1 VALVFTQSR
10 NARVLPI
17 RPCLV
22 ASLPQPEDRIDV
34 AAQDPS
40 RTAKTPAAAIEDRAE
55 DENGMSSDN
64 DSQSRRIEWTG
75 ERCVPWSD
83 DLQVIYEH
91 YQRYL
96 FVAPLA
102 HGQRVLELA
111 SGEGY
116 GTAILASEAQ
126 SVLGIDIDEDSVLH
140 ATETYL
146 SSNISFQLGDML
158 DLSSLEDGSFDL
170 VVCFEALE
178 HVDDH
183 KALLDGVIRVLA
195 PGGTFVVSTPDR
207 LTYTEE
213 LGQNNPFHVHELS
226 RDEFEQLLGGRF
238 QHVQMWGQNVSVGSL
253 MMPLDLG
260 EGSGQIVVLKHE
272 DDQWT
277 AGTKLD
283 PTYLVAIASDAPL
296 AQLPLYSTL
305 IDPDL
310 ELIRE
315 TMRQRN
321 ETQNALNESL
331 EMAKQRAELF
341 AAESKRRNRLE
352 LQLREQIVTTTNE
365 LTHLTNHLNVLE
377 EHAAHLDIH
386 RLHFMG
392 ELETLQASRAYRIG
406 QRVYGAVER
415 LLPIGSPR
423 RNLIAQLMRPV
434 RLIVGR
440 PLAETPMAISTI
452 DPAPWRPLFLPTST
466 EPLVSIVI
474 PVHDGWALTHA
485 CLRSL
490 AAESS
495 KVPFEVIVVDDA
507 STDETRRCLESV
519 DGIRVLHLDSNRGFL
534 HAVNTGAG
542 CAGGDFLLL
551 LNNDVEVQPGWLDA
565 LVATAESDSNIG
577 IVGARLVYPDG
588 LLQEAGGI
596 IWSDATGWNYG
607 RYQDSKNPSFSFRRD
622 VDFCSGACLLVRNDL
637 WQKVGGFD
645 AQFAPAYYEDADLA
659 FSARALG
666 YRVVYE
672 PKSVVIHKE
681 GSSYGTDASTTK
693 TSLMEI
699 NRKAFQEKWT
709 AALLHHVPRDEARV
723 RVASWRRPAG
733 HALVVDHLTPTFDQD
748 AGSLRMFELLRMLI
762 NLDYAVT
769 FVPNN
774 GADVPRYTEALE
786 ELGVEV
792 LHGPIHVPTLIAE
805 LAPDLRVAILSRP
818 QVAWNILPAL
828 REFAPNTK
836 IIYDTVDLHFLR
848 ERRRAEIENDGTAS
862 PNAKRYYEMELS
874 LVRMADSVF
883 VVSEVER
890 AVLAAEAPQAPI
902 YVIPTIHQSE
912 HPGLTF
918 DEREGLLFVG
928 SFNHPPNCDA
938 AEWLKWEIL
947 PIVRRSLPDI
957 PIYIVGSNPTGKIN
971 ALAGDGVEILGWVP
985 DLHPL
990 YARTRL
996 FVAPLRYGA
1005 GIRGKIGESAAH
1017 GLPVVSTSLGAEGLK
1032 LRPELEILI
1041 ADDAEAFAETIV
1053 RVYTNPTLWWNL
1065 ATNSREAI
1073 ALQCSPLVVQG
1084 ELARALKDLSQ
1095 G

>member
-1 VALVFTQSR
+1 
-10 NARVLPI
+10 
-17 RPCLV
+17 
-22 ASLPQPEDRIDV
+22 
-34 AAQDPS
+34 
-40 RTAKTPAAAIEDRAE
+40 
-55 DENGMSSDN
+55 MSSDN
-64 DSQSRRIEWTG
+64 ESHPRRIEWTG

-102 HGQRVLELA
+102 HGRRVLDLA

-140 ATETYL
+140 ATETYR
-146 SSNISFQLGDML
+146 SSNISFQQGDML
-158 DLSSLEDGSFDL
+158 NLSPLEDESFDL

-178 HVDDH
+178 HVEDH
-183 KALLDGVIRVLA
+183 KALLDGVTRVLA

-253 MMPLDLG
+253 MMPLDMG

-310 ELIRE
+310 ELVRDA
-315 TMRQRN
+315 MRQRN
-321 ETQNALNESL
+321 GTQHELNVALETV
-331 EMAKQRAELF
+331 KQVAEQA
-341 AAESKRRNRLE
+341 AAENERRNRLE
-352 LQLREQIVTTTNE
+352 VELREQIVRTTNE
-365 LTHLTNHLNVLE
+365 LTHISNHLNVLE
-377 EHAAHLDIH
+377 EHASHLDFH
-386 RLHFMG
+386 RLHYMG
-392 ELETLQASRAYRIG
+392 ELEALQTSRAYRVG
-406 QRVYGAVER
+406 QRIYGVIERFLPPGSSRRR
-415 LLPIGSPR
+415 LL
-423 RNLIAQLMRPV
+423 AQSMRPV
-434 RLIVGR
+434 RLIIGR
-440 PLAETPMAISTI
+440 PLPKTHTAISTV

-474 PVHDGWALTHA
+474 PVHNGWELTHA

-495 KVPFEVIVVDDA
+495 KVPYEVIVVDDA
-507 STDETRRCLESV
+507 STDETPRRLENI
-519 DGIRVLHLDSNRGFL
+519 DGIRVLHLDHNGGFL

-542 CAGGDFLLL
+542 AAGGDFLLL

-577 IVGARLVYPDG
+577 IIGARLIYPDG
-588 LLQEAGGI
+588 RLQEAGAI
-596 IWSDATGWNYG
+596 IWNDATGWNYG
-607 RYQDSKNPSFSFRRD
+607 RYQDSKDPSFSFRRD
-622 VDFCSGACLLVRNDL
+622 VDYCSGACLLVRNDL
-637 WQKVGGFD
+637 WKKAGGFD

-672 PKSVVIHKE
+672 PKSIVIHKE
-681 GSSYGTDASTTK
+681 GSSYGTDASATK
-693 TSLMEI
+693 TSLMEN
-699 NRKAFQEKWT
+699 NRKSFQDKWS
-709 AALLHHVPRDEARV
+709 AELLHHVPFDETRV
-723 RVASWRRPAG
+723 RVASWRRSSG

-762 NLDYAVT
+762 NLNYAVT

-792 LHGPIHVPTLIAE
+792 LHGPLHMPTLIAE

-818 QVAWNILPAL
+818 QVAWGVLPAL
-828 REFAPNTK
+828 RELAPDTK

-848 ERRRAEIENDGTAS
+848 ERRRAEIEKEGTAS

-874 LVRMADSVF
+874 LVRMADTVF

-890 AVLAAEAPQAPI
+890 AVLAAEAPDASI
-902 YVIPTIHQSE
+902 YVIPTIHQNE

-938 AEWLKWEIL
+938 AAWLKWEIL
-947 PIVRRSLPDI
+947 PIVRRSLPDV
-957 PIYIVGSNPTGKIN
+957 PIYIVGSNPTGDIK

-985 DLHPL
+985 DLGPL
-990 YARTRL
+990 YARSRL

-1017 GLPVVSTSLGAEGLK
+1017 GLPVVSTTLGAEGLK

-1053 RVYTNPTLWWNL
+1053 RAYNNPTLWWNL
-1065 ATNSREAI
+1065 AANSREAI
-1073 ALQCSPLVVQG
+1073 ALQCSPLVVEQ
-1084 ELARALKDLSQ
+1084 ELARALEELSQ
-1095 G
+1095 SEWSTSPGR

>member
-1 VALVFTQSR
+1 
-10 NARVLPI
+10 
-17 RPCLV
+17 
-22 ASLPQPEDRIDV
+22 
-34 AAQDPS
+34 
-40 RTAKTPAAAIEDRAE
+40 
-55 DENGMSSDN
+55 MSSDN
-64 DSQSRRIEWTG
+64 ESHPRRIEWTG
-75 ERCVPWSD
+75 ERCVPWTD

-102 HGQRVLELA
+102 HGRRVLDLA

-140 ATETYL
+140 ATETYR
-146 SSNISFQLGDML
+146 SSNISFQQGDML
-158 DLSSLEDGSFDL
+158 NLSSFEHGSFDL

-178 HVDDH
+178 HVEDH
-183 KALLDGVIRVLA
+183 KALLDGVTRLLT

-207 LTYTEE
+207 LTYTDE

-260 EGSGQIVVLKHE
+260 EGSGQVIVLKHE
-272 DDQWT
+272 EDQWT

-310 ELIRE
+310 ELIRD
-315 TMRQRN
+315 TLRQCN
-321 ETQNALNESL
+321 NTQIALNESL
-331 EMAKQRAELF
+331 ERAKQIAEQA
-341 AAESKRRNRLE
+341 AAENERRNKLE
-352 LQLREQIVTTTNE
+352 LQLRERIVKTTNE
-365 LTHLTNHLNVLE
+365 LTHISNHLNVLE
-377 EHAAHLDIH
+377 EHASHLDIH
-386 RLHFMG
+386 RLHYMG
-392 ELETLQASRAYRIG
+392 ELEALQTSRAYRVG

-415 LLPIGSPR
+415 LLPLGSSR
-423 RNLIAQLMRPV
+423 RRLIATLMRPV
-434 RLIVGR
+434 RLIMGR
-440 PLAETPMAISTI
+440 PSLEARTAVSTI

-474 PVHDGWALTHA
+474 PVHNGWELTHA

-495 KVPFEVIVVDDA
+495 KVPYEVIVVDDA
-507 STDETRRCLESV
+507 STDETLRRLENI
-519 DGIRVLHLDSNRGFL
+519 DGIHILHLDRNGGFL

-542 CAGGDFLLL
+542 AAGGDFLVL

-577 IVGARLVYPDG
+577 VVGARLVYPDG
-588 LLQEAGGI
+588 LLQEAGAI
-596 IWSDATGWNYG
+596 IWSNATGWNYG

-622 VDFCSGACLLVRNDL
+622 VDYCSGACLLVRNDL

-645 AQFAPAYYEDADLA
+645 ARFAPAYYEDADLA

-681 GSSYGTDASTTK
+681 GSSYGTDESTTK
-693 TSLMEI
+693 TSLMET
-699 NRKAFQEKWT
+699 NRKEFQDKW
-709 AALLHHVPRDEARV
+709 AAELLHHVPYDEARV

-748 AGSLRMFELLRMLI
+748 AGSRRMFELLRMLV

-774 GADVPRYTEALE
+774 GADVPKYTEALE

-792 LHGPIHVPTLIAE
+792 LHGPLHMPTLVAE

-818 QVAWNILPAL
+818 QVAWGLLPAL

-848 ERRRAEIENDGTAS
+848 ERRRAEIEKEGTAS

-874 LVRMADSVF
+874 LVRMADTVF

-890 AVLAAEAPQAPI
+890 AVLAAEAPEASI

-947 PIVRRSLPDI
+947 PIVRRSLPDV
-957 PIYIVGSNPTGKIN
+957 PIYIVGSNPTGNIQ

-985 DLHPL
+985 DLGPL

-1017 GLPVVSTSLGAEGLK
+1017 GLPVISTTLGAEGLK

-1041 ADDAEAFAETIV
+1041 ADDSEAFAETIV
-1053 RVYTNPTLWWNL
+1053 RAYNNPTLWWNL

-1073 ALQCSPLVVQG
+1073 ATQCSPLVVEE
-1084 ELARALKDLSQ
+1084 ELARALEDLTESEWSTSPDR
-1095 G
+1095 